1 MKEKDLRNAFGKRY
15 AVITKNHL
23 VEWSTFPQSQKSA
36 ELKVDY
42 NEYNADII
50 SNANTY
56 IFFNMPM
63 GESQHQFRVYN
74 IIMQYMTLYLYLY
87 IYHYTTSMA

>member
-42 NEYNADII
+42 NEYNVDII

-56 IFFNMPM
+56 IFFKLK
-63 GESQHQFRVYN
+63 SIISRYN
-74 IIMQYMTLYLYLY
+74 IRSGL
-87 IYHYTTSMA
+87 